1 MEGEEDRRQIY
12 DESQR
17 KLPKVVAVDKYALVL
32 DQKSV
37 AIIWN

>member
-12 DESQR
+12 ESQR